1 MKKLKD
7 ILNEWFDLEEVDINQ
22 LLGSYF
28 DREISNIEEFTE
40 GKYSTE
46 EIKNNVS
53 VYGIKR
59 NDKSEKY
66 FSEPWG
72 HLFPL
77 ETLNGTVTLLVISF
91 EQDNYEYFTS
101 NSTRLVLDLTMALG
115 ITEEDIMKKTDKYY
129 SYKSAKNILDNY
141 DDFI

>member
-28 DREISNIEEFTE
+28 DREISNIKEFTE

-59 NDKSEKY
+59 NNKSEKY
-66 FSEPWG
+66 FLEPWG

-77 ETLNGTVTLLVISF
+77 ETLDGTVILLVISF

-101 NSTRLVLDLTMALG
+101 NSTRLVLDLTMKLG

-129 SYKSAKNILDNY
+129 SYKAAKDILDNY